1 MAEKQSEK
9 LKTRIVKMSSLVE
22 EQVGLILNS
31 IDGEFSEL
39 SDDNLI
45 NVAKFKKKDDKV
57 RNVCGSIFKSKES
70 TQEEIRWAMA
80 AISISASLKRIGV
93 LANKIAGQLNQ
104 VKVKPIFYTQID
116 FSDIAHLIN
125 RMLKVV
131 IDAIIE
137 SDIDLIKQVKLLED
151 RLDDAVKENSEIL
164 ISVMK
169 EDSLNIEQALIYYS
183 IYKEFERI
191 GDHAYIISNEIYIA
205 AYSNLKNEAE

>member
-9 LKTRIVKMSSLVE
+9 LKTKIVKMSSLVE

-31 IDGEFSEL
+31 IDSEFSEL
-39 SDDNLI
+39 LDDNLI

-57 RNVCGSIFKSKES
+57 RNVCRSIFKSKES
-70 TQEEIRWAMA
+70 NQEEIRWAMA

-93 LANKIAGQLNQ
+93 LANKIVGELNQ
-104 VKVKPIFYTQID
+104 VKVKPIFYTKID
-116 FSDIAHLIN
+116 FSDIARLIN
-125 RMLKVV
+125 RMLKIV
-131 IDAIIE
+131 IDAFIE

-151 RLDDAVKENSEIL
+151 RLDEAIKENSEIL

-169 EDSLNIEQALIYYS
+169 EDPLNIEQALIYYS

-191 GDHAYIISNEIYIA
+191 GDHAYMISNEIYIA

>member
-9 LKTRIVKMSSLVE
+9 LKTKIVKMSSLVE

-31 IDGEFSEL
+31 IDSEFSEL
-39 SDDNLI
+39 LDDNLI

-57 RNVCGSIFKSKES
+57 RNVCRSIFKSKES
-70 TQEEIRWAMA
+70 NQEEIRWAMA

-93 LANKIAGQLNQ
+93 LANKIVGELNQ
-104 VKVKPIFYTQID
+104 VKVKPIFYTKID

-131 IDAIIE
+131 IDAFIE

-151 RLDDAVKENSEIL
+151 RLDEAIKENSEIL

-169 EDSLNIEQALIYYS
+169 EDPLNIEQALIYYS

-191 GDHAYIISNEIYIA
+191 GDHAYMISNEIYIA